1 MGCLCHFKKITM
13 SEEINILDYFKVI
26 KKHWRLLGI
35 LFVVIEIIA
44 LVYSVTQ
51 VKLYEATATILQ
63 PEMISDIKSG
73 SGLSSLLAQQLPG
86 GLYGGGAA
94 SQAIIVMLKS
104 RLMAEFVEQNFN
116 ILTSYKIKTHSDAVT
131 IIRGMTSA
139 SLSKDNT
146 IAIKVSAIDPKL
158 AASIA
163 NFYATNLDS
172 INEKLKISSVKPIA
186 TLLDSAIPPRFP
198 SSPRV
203 KFNLFVAG
211 VLALFI
217 GILLSFFLEYF
228 TAFRKKT

>member
-1 MGCLCHFKKITM
+1 MN
-13 SEEINILDYFKVI
+13 EEINILDYFKVV
-26 KKHWRLLGI
+26 KKHWRLWSV
-35 LFVVIEIIA
+35 LFVVIEIIT
-44 LVYSVTQ
+44 LVFSVTQ

-63 PEMISDIKSG
+63 PEMISDVRSSS

-104 RLMAEFVEQNFN
+104 RRMAEFVEQNFN
-116 ILTSYKIKTHSDAVT
+116 IMAFYKIKTHSDAVSK
-131 IIRGMTSA
+131 IRGMTSV

-146 IAIKVSAIDPKL
+146 IAIRVSASDPKL
-158 AASIA
+158 AANIA

-186 TLLDSAIPPRFP
+186 TLLDSAMTPRSP

-203 KFNLFVAG
+203 KFNLLVAG
-211 VLALFI
+211 ILALFI
-217 GILLSFFLEYF
+217 GILLSFLLEYF
-228 TAFRKKT
+228 TKKNP